1 MLKFLPGKLWH
12 WRLFLLL
19 LTFMVLVT
27 SESSAQLP
35 PANVQL
41 KTTATGNLLQWL
53 DGGSNGATTLVRYEI
68 GRSITRGAGYAVIGN
83 TTSLNYTDTTAA
95 AGTTYY
101 YVVRDVYAGPAG
113 TTAWSEELIRFYP
126 FDASTAEA
134 QFYKNEKV
142 VRARWPIYEN
152 EIVKTFVGL
161 STVPGEANVVNFI
174 DVGHATEYIFNNL
187 NLQVGPTYY
196 VTVKVQ
202 GTAGFLNDYGT
213 SICSSNGF
221 TLNIDRDL
229 VDDTG
234 NNFFNNAQARVMTKI
249 SAGGGEVEIRNF
261 NNNLL
266 RRYRRPIF
274 LTEPGIE
281 SRFNAPVEVSLS
293 GAGFPAN
300 LTDAQRQIRI
310 ADEWGNEV
318 QSMVT
323 TNQAESLIYETGIEY
338 TPFVPGFSAGT
349 GAQSKTTTFMQVTAT
364 NNGGQRTWV
373 TDVPVDMTG
382 WDEVSISWSNT
393 GGNSANQ
400 QSHFIIS
407 SSKMGNNTVW
417 DRILTRSNTFAQVT
431 QTLDVSALNGLYY
444 IRVHAQRVSNQN
456 SIVNIFRIA
465 MRRTGDSQFSN
476 VIFLANLPRGGSK
489 TYWSYW
495 GGGSAIDTAFPSNS
509 NDTSQRAWS
518 RFYSRKLLPPGV
530 EDFPVSAYTK
540 LTAPGNT
547 DDGNVAVTMPWGFPF
562 FGKSANTLYF
572 ATNSCITFVA
582 FNTYTNLWATFTGTA
597 HGGMIAPIWCDT
609 MAYRVA
615 PQDSGL
621 YTLRANSGDA
631 NDRMI
636 FYSRDNRYN
645 KQDDIYIHQAVLYGS
660 GDIAINYEYLSPG
673 ALYGDTVTTDR
684 PVNVAPNNTCGL
696 SNADGTNYF
705 TTTPLREGIGKT
717 PSSFF
722 QYRNAVNY
730 SLGTTEDAGNARGF
744 AGHFDSHIFDSRT
757 STPNY
762 LSMDYEVAANG
773 GRFIFYLRSG
783 STPEP
788 GTGWTNWTQVATDVA
803 GNGSVAVPA
812 ANNHRFIQY
821 RCVFIKSGDAN
832 TPTLNKVT
840 FICRGIEITKVV
852 ANTPDGVSQGQDGI
866 PVTVSVKNFHTAN
879 VSLNSLQLTFTLGTY
894 TQILSSPTLPDTI
907 GANLERDFNF
917 LVNVD
922 NNSPIGSATIDA
934 MATGTA
940 GALTFSDVDADIP
953 DTWLVRKK
961 AELSISQI
969 DATPPTVNKGQ
980 TVLVRM
986 LIDNIGGTPLIFD
999 AATLTFS
1006 LGIYNPVTL
1015 NTPAPGYILADGA
1028 SMIATFSVKI
1038 DTNSPSG
1045 VAILN
1050 GTATGRNW
1058 LSNKITSD
1066 TAALITDSWIIQ
1078 NPAKFVIQSVIAS
1091 DTVYRGQTN
1100 IPVFINVSNIG
1111 EALAIWE
1118 TSMLLPFFTL
1128 GTYGPEDPKSTF
1140 PIDIFGGLNAVAEY
1154 WISVAENSATGTSVV
1169 DAGVDGTDGNTLD
1182 FIFANNAIYPSSW
1195 TIIGEKV
1202 KNYKDSAMLFEST
1215 SYNRPTAGT
1224 VDIFAK
1230 ASDLAPLKEFTVRW
1244 YRPDGTQFAVTAPPL
1259 TSDASGT
1266 VSHQIAITS
1275 AVPFG
1280 LWSVKLTNP
1289 LNTFVSC
1296 QNFFEVVSPASIAI
1310 KIDLPARVSI
1320 GQTFI
1325 ASTTITNAGG
1335 AVLKTAEPGNLLKI
1349 GPGNANI
1356 VSGPTPA
1363 IQDVAGNSAATY
1375 TYQWNATTAGNFSIR
1390 GNSTGYDGNSDAFL
1404 TSATATS
1411 NLCLVQTAPVLSVDS
1426 ITEAYTSVNR
1436 NQQNLTVTMTIRNT
1450 GQADAIVEAAS
1461 LTFSLGSHTQ
1471 SINLPTA
1478 YPFTLGGGQ
1487 TRNLIFTVGVNA
1499 DSPVGAVDIGGSFRA
1514 YDSNDPSSFFYIT
1527 GGAGDWTI
1535 AEVVCICSANSSYN
1549 PEQYAFN
1556 LGQTVFARFTNLP
1569 LNTAMRI
1576 RFYNVETAGTAV
1588 KVSPALNSGAFG
1600 VCDDLWT
1607 LVTGS
1612 PARRWRVIIQNEAG
1626 TTTYGTQYFDVQNP
1640 GNLLGALTL
1649 SPTSLFVGETFTATL
1664 VASNTVATGST
1675 IAPVSATDLTRTTP
1689 STGNATRLTG
1699 PLPATATV
1707 QAGTAGT
1714 YKWTYETTADTTMV
1728 GSFSLIAT
1736 LTYSAQ
1742 GFDVNTGAE
1751 VLSNRAVSNGIFIY
1765 RRGIDIASITLD
1777 HGILAP
1783 GQSGPVLNFRVI
1795 NNGNYN
1801 LNSVKWATADLR
1813 NEYSD
1818 YISKAYL
1825 DFTPSPLGFIAANTN
1840 TVAQAQLSIPFNQ
1853 ASGSYIATMSVYED
1867 LDGNDNRDFF
1877 EPAKLFSVQVIVP
1890 SRKLIIISNP
1900 LIDLE
1905 NWGQGQTTNVIKLN
1919 YFNGG
1924 NLDLERLKIKAVPSA
1939 TATFLTINPI
1949 NPGALNISNA
1959 SFSNVFSAIP
1969 ATAATGLYVATYSL
1983 YDDENNDGFVGL
1995 TEPVATFV
2003 VKIGVGIKQFNITPA
2018 LVNSGPATP
2027 TYSVEGLPFQINNT
2041 GFLNLTRLKPTIGT
2055 LIDGANS
2062 IASDNVAIFLP
2073 AIASAGQSTPA
2084 TLNLYI
2090 PAGTPIGSY
2099 TGVINVFE
2107 DNNNNGLL
2115 DAGEAS
2121 ASFSLMADVRQ
2132 YRAVQVI
2139 PSTVDFGDLSAG
2151 TGFTT
2156 SVLCRNI
2163 GNVPLSNLL
2172 WEKVNLTS
2180 GANSIASIAYSFLP
2194 SELPFS
2200 VPPGQLF
2207 TRSVSISIPPAQA
2220 DGNYLGNSTWIFDD
2234 LPVMNSTR
2242 NTGEPQDNFLVS
2254 CRVGNHFIDIVEAG
2268 QTSSGNPYATST
2280 SAIFN
2285 IKNNGTLTISNPKA
2299 RASILTGP
2307 GTDIPATSSIFLPTI
2322 VGYILQNQTK
2332 PITWRVFV
2340 PANQPPGLYTGTVTV
2355 WNDSNNDGI
2364 IDAGEASDNAT
2375 LSLTV
2380 LSKKVVEVM
2389 QKPLE
2394 MGAKT
2399 QGNTFTNTIEIW
2411 NRGNID
2417 LQFLKGLPATA
2428 VTSGGDTIPAAS
2440 ITFAIPAGGALPVG
2454 NAAVATVTV
2463 VVGIPQS
2470 NGLYLANLR
2479 VYDDYAPNNGVYTV
2493 NEESD
2498 PFVMRLTIGQKS
2510 VSATNLT
2517 FPATNPGTT
2526 ATSNMGTVANTSE
2539 VQLNKLRWSKGSLVH
2554 TAYPTITIPVASLT
2568 FTPTA
2573 ATLSPINGLSS
2584 KFFTL
2589 QAVIGPYQLHGTY
2602 IGTHTVW
2609 EDDDGN
2615 NLIHPTNEATGTFIT
2630 TLVVNPVDSLTILTD
2645 PVDLGKVQAGRGSAD
2660 NKASMFIRNTGNTV
2674 LNFMANPFGFALFPH
2689 VSEPA
2694 SIPTSLFQWEVPAF
2708 LDPGENAEVKLYLDP
2723 LSATQTT
2730 GIYNTTATLTG
2741 VSAFG
2746 SPDDSTSITCEV
2758 LPGGPSFASGTV
2770 YQEIATA
2777 TFPAPASRFILSA
2790 WVAPGLGSATV
2801 GFSIVD
2807 GESNVV
2813 ETISIDVPSGTANST
2828 NAAINLVASGII
2840 NQVPAQHAIFSNWYR
2855 VYIAFDYFHND
2866 SIASK
2871 TYIMLN
2877 NRNEDNLNPLEV
2889 LFDGVQLER
2898 AIKPGQT
2905 KPTSYHQGAK
2915 IVSPNE
2921 TLDLQGQRQ
2930 YFEW

>member
-1 MLKFLPGKLWH
+1 MMTFLQNKIWH
-12 WRLFLLL
+12 ERLFLLL
-19 LTFMVLVT
+19 LILMVFISNET
-27 SESSAQLP
+27 MAQLP
-35 PANVQL
+35 PSNVNL
-41 KTTATGNLLQWL
+41 KTTPTGNLLQWQ

-68 GRSITRGAGYAVIGN
+68 GRSTTRGAGYAVIGN
-83 TTSLNYTDTTAA
+83 TTGLSYTDTTAA
-95 AGTTYY
+95 AGTEYY
-101 YVVRDVYAGPAG
+101 YVIRDVYSGPAG

-126 FDASTAEA
+126 FDASTAET
-134 QFYKNEKV
+134 QIYKNEKV

-152 EIVKTFVGL
+152 EIVKTFVGF
-161 STVPGEANVVNFI
+161 STVPGEANIVDFV
-174 DVGHATEYIFNNL
+174 DVGHAIEYTFNNV
-187 NLQVGPTYY
+187 NLQVGQTYY
-196 VTVKVQ
+196 VTVKIQ
-202 GTAGFLNDYGT
+202 GVNGYLNDYGT
-213 SICSSNGF
+213 SICSSRGF
-221 TLNIDRDL
+221 SFVIERDL
-229 VDDTG
+229 VDVASSTY
-234 NNFFNNAQARVMTKI
+234 FNNAQARVMTTI
-249 SAGGGEVEIRNF
+249 NANSVSTINF
-261 NNNLL
+261 ANNQL
-266 RRYRRPIF
+266 RRYRQLVT

-281 SRFNAPVEVSLS
+281 SRFNAPVKIILT
-293 GAGFPAN
+293 GTGLPTN
-300 LTDAQRQIRI
+300 LTNAGNQVRV

-318 QSMVT
+318 PS
-323 TNQAESLIYETGIEY
+323 NII
-338 TPFVPGFSAGT
+338 SAT
-349 GAQSKTTTFMQVTAT
+349 GANVTM
-364 NNGGQRTWV
+364 V
-373 TDVPVDMTG
+373 
-382 WDEVSISWSNT
+382 II
-393 GGNSANQ
+393 AN
-400 QSHFIIS
+400 I
-407 SSKMGNNTVW
+407 
-417 DRILTRSNTFAQVT
+417 
-431 QTLDVSALNGLYY
+431 
-444 IRVHAQRVSNQN
+444 
-456 SIVNIFRIA
+456 
-465 MRRTGDSQFSN
+465 
-476 VIFLANLPRGGSK
+476 PRGGSRD
-489 TYWSYW
+489 YWFFW
-495 GGGSAIDTAFPSNS
+495 GGGNATNANFVTNS

-518 RFYSRKLLPPGV
+518 IFYSRKLLPPGV
-530 EDFPVSAYTK
+530 ENYAVGAYTK

-547 DDGNVAVTMPWGFPF
+547 DDGYVTYNLPWNFPF
-562 FGKSANTLYF
+562 FGTNRNNFRFT
-572 ATNSCITFVA
+572 TNSCLTVNNFT
-582 FNTYTNLWATFTGTA
+582 TYTNTWNCFVGSANPN

-609 MAYRVA
+609 MAYRTA
-615 PQDSGL
+615 PQDAGL
-621 YTLRANSGDA
+621 YVLHADSGGSA
-631 NDRMI
+631 DRVI

-645 KQDDIYIHQAVLYGS
+645 KLDDIYIHQAVVYRD
-660 GDIAINYEYLSPG
+660 GDIAINYEYISPG
-673 ALYGDTVTTDR
+673 ALYGDTVGTDN
-684 PVNVAPNNTCGL
+684 PVNTNHIINGRAVQRTCGI
-696 SNADGTNYF
+696 SNRDNSNYF
-705 TTTPLREGIGKT
+705 WITPLREGIGQT

-722 QYRNAVNY
+722 QYYDSV
-730 SLGTTEDAGNARGF
+730 SSIMGSTEDAGNTRGF

-773 GRFIFYLRSG
+773 GRFTFYLRSG
-783 STPEP
+783 TTPEP
-788 GTGWTNWTQVATDVA
+788 GAGWTNWAQVATDIV

-812 ANNHRFIQY
+812 VNNQRFIQY
-821 RCVFIKSGDAN
+821 RCVFIKSAAGD

-840 FICRGIEITKVV
+840 FVCRGIEITKVV
-852 ANTPDGVSQGQDGI
+852 ANTPNGVSQGQDGI
-866 PVTVSVKNFHTAN
+866 PVTVSVKNFHTAD

-907 GANLERDFNF
+907 GTNVERDYSF

-940 GALTFSDVDADIP
+940 GPLTFSDSDADVP

-1038 DTNSPSG
+1038 DSNSPSG

-1050 GTATGRNW
+1050 GTSIGRNW

-1078 NPAKFVIQSVIAS
+1078 NPAKFVIQSVVAS

-1100 IPVFINVSNIG
+1100 IPVFINVSNVG
-1111 EALAIWE
+1111 EALAVWE

-1128 GTYGPEDPKSTF
+1128 GTYGPEDPRTTF

-1154 WISVAENSATGTSVV
+1154 WMSIAENSATGTSVV
-1169 DAGVDGTDGNTLD
+1169 DAGVDGIDGNTLD
-1182 FIFANNAIYPSSW
+1182 FIFANNAIFPSSW

-1202 KNYKDSAMLFEST
+1202 KNYKDSALLFEST

-1244 YRPDGTQFAVTAPPL
+1244 YKPDGTEFAVTAPPL

-1266 VSHQIAITS
+1266 ISHQIAITP
-1275 AVPFG
+1275 AVPYG

-1289 LNTFVSC
+1289 LNTHVAC

-1310 KIDLPARVSI
+1310 KINLPAKVSV
-1320 GQTFI
+1320 GQNFI

-1335 AVLKTAEPGNLLKI
+1335 AVLKTAEPGNLLKT
-1349 GPGNANI
+1349 GPGNANL

-1363 IQDVAGNSAATY
+1363 IQDVAGTSTATY
-1375 TYQWNATTAGNFSIR
+1375 TYQWLATTAGNFSVR
-1390 GNSTGYDGNSDAFL
+1390 GNSTGYDGNSDVFL

-1411 NLCLVQTAPVLSVDS
+1411 NVCLVQTAPVLSVVS

-1436 NQQNLTVTMTIRNT
+1436 NQQNLTVTMAIRNN

-1471 SINLPTA
+1471 SINLPTT
-1478 YPFTLGGGQ
+1478 YPFTLAGGQ
-1487 TRNLIFTVGVNA
+1487 TTNLIFTVGVNA
-1499 DSPVGAVDIGGSFRA
+1499 DSPVGGVVISGSFRA
-1514 YDSNDPSSFFYIT
+1514 YDSNDPTSKYYIT
-1527 GGAGDWTI
+1527 GGAGAWTI
-1535 AEVVCICSANSSYN
+1535 AEVVCICAANSSYN

-1569 LNTAMRI
+1569 LNTALRI
-1576 RFYNVETAGTAV
+1576 RFYNVETGGAAI

-1612 PARRWRVIIQNEAG
+1612 PVRRWRVIIDNGNA
-1626 TTTYGTQYFDVQNP
+1626 TTVGAIIYGVQYFDVQNP
-1640 GNLLGALTL
+1640 GNLQGTLTL

-1664 VASNTVATGST
+1664 VASNTIATGST
-1675 IAPVSATDLTRTTP
+1675 IAPVTATDLTRTTP

-1699 PLPATATV
+1699 PLPASATV

-1714 YKWTYETTADTTMV
+1714 YQWTYETTADTTMV
-1728 GSFSLIAT
+1728 GSFSLVAT
-1736 LTYSAQ
+1736 LTYSAK

-1751 VLSNRAVSNGIFIY
+1751 VLSNLAVSNGIFIY
-1765 RRGIDIASITLD
+1765 RRGIDVASITLD

-1783 GQSGPVLNFRVI
+1783 GQTGPILNFRVL
-1795 NNGNYN
+1795 NSGNYN
-1801 LNSVKWATADLR
+1801 LSSVKWATADLR

-1840 TVAQAQLSIPFNQ
+1840 TVAQTQLSIPFNQ

-1867 LDGNDNRDFF
+1867 LDANDNRDFF
-1877 EPAKLFSVQVIVP
+1877 EPAKLFAVQVVVP
-1890 SRKLIIISNP
+1890 SKKLIIISNP

-1905 NWGQGQTTNVIKLN
+1905 NWGQGQTTNVVKLN

-1924 NLDLERLKIKAVPSA
+1924 NLNLDRLKIKAVPSA

-1949 NPGALNISNA
+1949 NPGPLSISNA

-1983 YDDENNDGFVGL
+1983 YDDENNDGIIGL

-2027 TYSVEGLPFQINNT
+2027 TYSIEGLPFQINNT
-2041 GFLNLTRLKPTIGT
+2041 GFLDLTRLKPAIGT

-2073 AIASAGQSTPA
+2073 AVASAGQSTAA

-2107 DNNNNGLL
+2107 DNNANGLW
-2115 DAGEAS
+2115 DTGEAS
-2121 ASFSLMADVRQ
+2121 ASFSLMADVRIFQ
-2132 YRAVQVI
+2132 AVQVI
-2139 PSTVDFGDLSAG
+2139 TSTVDFGDLSAG
-2151 TGFTT
+2151 TGITT

-2163 GNVPLSNLL
+2163 GNVALNNLL

-2180 GANSIASIAYSFLP
+2180 GANSIASIAYNFLP

-2207 TRSVSISIPPAQA
+2207 TRSVSITIPALQA
-2220 DGNYLGNSTWIFDD
+2220 DGNYLGNSTWLFED
-2234 LPVMNSTR
+2234 LPVQNSSR
-2242 NTGEPQDNFLVS
+2242 NAGEPQDNFLVS

-2268 QTSSGNPYATST
+2268 QTSSGNPFATST

-2299 RASILTGP
+2299 KASILTGP
-2307 GTDIPATSSIFLPTI
+2307 GTDIPATSSIFLPAV

-2340 PANQPPGLYTGTVTV
+2340 PANQVPGVYTGTVTV
-2355 WNDSNNDGI
+2355 WNDSDNDGI

-2380 LSKKVVEVM
+2380 LSKKVLEVM

-2411 NRGNID
+2411 NRGNVD
-2417 LQFLKGLPATA
+2417 LQFLKGLSATA

-2440 ITFAIPAGGALPVG
+2440 ITFAIPGTGALLIS
-2454 NAAVATVTV
+2454 NAMVATVTV

-2479 VYDDYAPNNGVYTV
+2479 VYDDYAPNNGAYTV

-2498 PFVMRLTIGQKS
+2498 FFVMRLTVGAKS

-2517 FPATNPGTT
+2517 FPAANPGTT
-2526 ATSNMGTVANTSE
+2526 VTSNLGTVANTSE
-2539 VQLNKLRWSKGSLVH
+2539 VQLNKLRWFKGALVH
-2554 TAYPTITIPVASLT
+2554 TAYPAITIPVASLT

-2584 KFFTL
+2584 KLFTL
-2589 QAVIGPYQLHGTY
+2589 QTVIGPYQLHGTY

-2615 NLIHPTNEATGTFIT
+2615 TLIHPTSEATGTFIT
-2630 TLVVNPVDSLTILTD
+2630 TLVINPVDSLTILTD

-2660 NKASMFIRNTGNTV
+2660 NKASMFIFNSGNTV
-2674 LNFMANPFGFALFPH
+2674 LNFMANPFAFALFPH

-2694 SIPTSLFQWEVPAF
+2694 SIPTSLFQWEVPPF
-2708 LDPGENAEVKLYLDP
+2708 LDPGQGGEVKLFLDP
-2723 LSATQTT
+2723 LAATQTT
-2730 GIYNTTATLTG
+2730 GIYNTTATLSG

-2746 SPDDSTSITCEV
+2746 SPSDSTNVTCEV

-2770 YQEIATA
+2770 YQEIATL

-2807 GESNVV
+2807 GESKVI
-2813 ETISIDVPSGTANST
+2813 ETVSIDVPSGTANST
-2828 NAAINLVASGII
+2828 NTAINLVDSGII
-2840 NQVPAQHAIFSNWYR
+2840 NQVPAQHAIFSTWYR
-2855 VYIAFDYFHND
+2855 VYLAFDYFHND

-2877 NRNEDNLNPLEV
+2877 NRNEDDLNPIEV
-2889 LFDGVQLER
+2889 LFDGVQLEK
-2898 AIKPGQT
+2898 AIKPQQT